1 MPVFGN
7 EEHKQRLNLSSLA
20 CSVVEMD
27 RGVMDEGGTLSGFLN
42 RIIDRFW
49 ERADASI
56 DVAVAERRR
65 QLSQDGF
72 SAEVLEKLLQNYDQI
87 MKQNCKWKF
96 AIQ

>member
-42 RIIDRFW
+42 RVIDQFW
-49 ERADASI
+49 EQADASI

-65 QLSQDGF
+65 QLSRDGF
-72 SAEVLEKLLQNYDQI
+72 PTICLPTSLR
-87 MKQNCKWKF
+87 F
-96 AIQ
+96 RR